1 MGTSASFPT
10 VIAAVGNNAAIEVPP
25 EVLETLGAGKRP
37 ALRVAVG
44 DYTWESSV
52 GTMAGR
58 HLVSLSKAHREASGL
73 APGQAVDVRVE
84 VVDGP
89 REVAVPDALQSALA
103 EHDLVEAFTRLSF
116 SARKE
121 HARQVADAKTD
132 ATRERRVAKVLDALR

>member
-1 MGTSASFPT
+1 MGTSASFST
-10 VIAAVGNNAAIEVPP
+10 VIAAFGGNAAIEVPP

-37 ALRVAVG
+37 ALRIAVG
-44 DYTWESSV
+44 DYAWESSV

-58 HLVSLSKAHREASGL
+58 HLISLSKAHREASGL
-73 APGQAVDVRVE
+73 APGQTVDVRVE

-89 REVAVPDALQSALA
+89 REVVVPDALQSALV
-103 EHDLVEAFTRLSF
+103 EHDLAEAFGRLSF